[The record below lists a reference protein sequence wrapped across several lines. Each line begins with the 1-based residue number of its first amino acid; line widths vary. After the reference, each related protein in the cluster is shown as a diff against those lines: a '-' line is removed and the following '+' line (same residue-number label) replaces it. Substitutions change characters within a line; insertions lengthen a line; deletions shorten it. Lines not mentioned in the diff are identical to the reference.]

1 MTHISIAPRLGAVR
15 DSFASSNE
23 KPTPRPLIGKPMLGK
38 PKVGHDLHGTSIPAK
53 SRHEAAKET
62 ASFVHEE
69 DEVVEELELEE
80 VEQSAPSSIPGMR
93 SAQPETLEKVVKRIP
108 TLYVIAFFAVVVT
121 CAVSIIWNTLQV
133 NRLTL
138 EKTRATDRIAQ
149 TEQRLIKLRA
159 QEMQLSAP
167 SRIRTIAREKL
178 GMIEETGSEV
188 IFVKP

>member
-1 MTHISIAPRLGAVR
+1 MTQISIAARGGAVR
-15 DSFASSNE
+15 DPFASNPT
-23 KPTPRPLIGKPMLGK
+23 KPNLMRPNQRPIAGRTLIGKPL
-38 PKVGHDLHGTSIPAK
+38 PATGG
-53 SRHEAAKET
+53 RLEDIYVREEI
-62 ASFVHEE
+62 EE
-69 DEVVEELELEE
+69 DDQESPDGSLDT
-80 VEQSAPSSIPGMR
+80 SAIPGMR

-108 TLYVIAFFAVVVT
+108 TLYVIAFFGVVVM

-167 SRIRTIAREKL
+167 SRIRALAKDKL

-188 IFVKP
+188 VFIKPQ

>member
-1 MTHISIAPRLGAVR
+1 MTQISIAARQGAVR
-15 DSFASSNE
+15 DPFASNST
-23 KPTPRPLIGKPMLGK
+23 KPSLMRPDQRPIVVRPLIGRPAPHAG
-38 PKVGHDLHGTSIPAK
+38 IPATGGGL
-53 SRHEAAKET
+53 RDTYLREEIE
-62 ASFVHEE
+62 EE
-69 DEVVEELELEE
+69 DQESPDG
-80 VEQSAPSSIPGMR
+80 SASVSTIPGMR

-108 TLYVIAFFAVVVT
+108 TLYVIAFFGVVVM

-138 EKTRATDRIAQ
+138 EKTRANDRIAQ

-167 SRIRTIAREKL
+167 SRIRAIARDRL

-188 IFVKP
+188 VFVK